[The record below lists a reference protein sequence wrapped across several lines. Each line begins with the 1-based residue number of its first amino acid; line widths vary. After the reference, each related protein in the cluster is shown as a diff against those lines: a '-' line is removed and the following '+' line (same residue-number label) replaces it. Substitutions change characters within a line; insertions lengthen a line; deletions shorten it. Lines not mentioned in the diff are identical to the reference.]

1 METVINQ
8 VVHLTTQEFKEKIF
22 NYETNKEE
30 TFMFASCGIICF
42 FILDIPKKRTFIF
55 KFIVLVLSRKVKG
68 KLEKGK

>member
-1 METVINQ
+1 
-8 VVHLTTQEFKEKIF
+8 
-22 NYETNKEE
+22 
-30 TFMFASCGIICF
+30 MFASCGIICF